1 MKLHQDM
8 VTSPKVIV
16 ELGMGD
22 GRLLKTISENDHD
35 NNSFYIGI
43 EVDKSQYEQA
53 ISQIKLVNVK
63 LLNGS
68 FEDVLPAFSDNSL
81 YRVISV
87 LPDPKYIDQL
97 KEHEWKYLYKIV
109 YEKLK
114 NYGTLELVTE
124 ITDDLLQE
132 VSDQVYNKWIE
143 WLKSTFQSMGFKRI
157 TSREGAPPEYSSR
170 CIDQFRADPKR
181 IRMVTLDLKKI
192 IY

>member
-16 ELGMGD
+16 EMGMGD

-97 KEHEWKYLYKIV
+97 KEQKWKYLYKIV

>member
-1 MKLHQDM
+1 MELHQDM
-8 VTSPKVIV
+8 INSLKVIV

-68 FEDVLPAFSDNSL
+68 FEDILPAFPDNSL

-97 KEHEWKYLYKIV
+97 KEHKWKYLYKIV

-114 NYGTLELVTE
+114 NYGMLELVTE

-132 VSDQVYNKWIE
+132 VSDQIYNKWIE
-143 WLKSTFQSMGFKRI
+143 WLKYTFQSMGFQRV
-157 TSREGAPPEYSSR
+157 TSREGAPPVYSSR

-181 IRMVTLDLKKI
+181 IRMVTLDLKKM

>member
-16 ELGMGD
+16 EMGMGD

-97 KEHEWKYLYKIV
+97 KEQKWKYLYKIV

-143 WLKSTFQSMGFKRI
+143 WLKSTFQSMGFKRV

>member
-1 MKLHQDM
+1 MKFDQDM
-8 VTSPKVIV
+8 ANSPKVIV

-53 ISQIKLVNVK
+53 ISQIKRVNVK

-68 FEDVLPAFSDNSL
+68 FEDILPAFSDNSL
-81 YRVISV
+81 YRVIFV

-97 KEHEWKYLYKIV
+97 KEHKWKYLYKIV

-143 WLKSTFQSMGFKRI
+143 WLKYTFQSMGFKRI

-181 IRMVTLDLKKI
+181 IRMVTLDLKKMV
-192 IY
+192 Y

>member
-1 MKLHQDM
+1 MELHQDM
-8 VTSPKVIV
+8 VNSPKVIV

-68 FEDVLPAFSDNSL
+68 FEDILPAFSDNSL

-87 LPDPKYIDQL
+87 LPDPKYIDQH
-97 KEHEWKYLYKIV
+97 KEHKWKYLYKIV

-124 ITDDLLQE
+124 ITDYILQE
-132 VSDQVYNKWIE
+132 VSDQVYYKWIE
-143 WLKSTFQSMGFKRI
+143 WLKYTFQSMGFQRV

-181 IRMVTLDLKKI
+181 IRMVTLDLQKM

>member
-1 MKLHQDM
+1 MKLHQDI

-68 FEDVLPAFSDNSL
+68 FEDILPAFSDNLL

-97 KEHEWKYLYKIV
+97 KEHKWKYLYKIV

-132 VSDQVYNKWIE
+132 VPDQVYYKWIE
-143 WLKSTFQSMGFKRI
+143 WLKYTFQSMGFQRV

-181 IRMVTLDLKKI
+181 IRMVTLDLQKI

>member
-1 MKLHQDM
+1 MKLHEYM
-8 VTSPKVIV
+8 INSSKVIV

-22 GRLLKTISENDHD
+22 GSLLKTMSENDHD

-43 EVDKSQYEQA
+43 ELDKCQYEKA
-53 ISQIKLVNVK
+53 MSQIKLVNVK

-68 FEDVLPAFSDNSL
+68 FEDILPTFPDNSV

-97 KEHEWKYLYKIV
+97 KQHKWKFIYEIV
-109 YEKLK
+109 YKKLK
-114 NYGTLELVTE
+114 NSGTLELVTE

-143 WLKSTFQSMGFKRI
+143 WLKYTFQSMGFQRI

>member
-1 MKLHQDM
+1 MELHQDM
-8 VTSPKVIV
+8 VNSPKVIV

-68 FEDVLPAFSDNSL
+68 FEDILPAFSDNSL

-97 KEHEWKYLYKIV
+97 KEHKWKYLYKIV

-124 ITDDLLQE
+124 ITDDLLQG
-132 VSDQVYNKWIE
+132 VPDQVYYKWIE
-143 WLKSTFQSMGFKRI
+143 WLKYTFQSMGFQRV

-181 IRMVTLDLKKI
+181 IRMVTLDLQKI

>member
-1 MKLHQDM
+1 M
-8 VTSPKVIV
+8 VNSPKVIV

-53 ISQIKLVNVK
+53 ISQNKLVNVR

-68 FEDVLPAFSDNSL
+68 FEDILPAFSDNSL
-81 YRVISV
+81 YRVISI

-97 KEHEWKYLYKIV
+97 KEHKWKYLYKIV

-181 IRMVTLDLKKI
+181 IRMVTLDLKKM

>member
-1 MKLHQDM
+1 MKLHQDI

-22 GRLLKTISENDHD
+22 GRLLKTMSENDHD

-43 EVDKSQYEQA
+43 EVDKFQYEQA

-68 FEDVLPAFSDNSL
+68 FEDILPAFSDNLL

-97 KEHEWKYLYKIV
+97 KEHKWKYLYKIV

-132 VSDQVYNKWIE
+132 VSDQVYYKWIE
-143 WLKSTFQSMGFKRI
+143 WLKYTFQSMGFQRV

-181 IRMVTLDLKKI
+181 IRMVTLDLQKI

>member
-8 VTSPKVIV
+8 VNSPKVIV

-68 FEDVLPAFSDNSL
+68 FEDILPAFSDNSL

-97 KEHEWKYLYKIV
+97 KEHKWKYLYKIV

-132 VSDQVYNKWIE
+132 VSDQVYYKWIE
-143 WLKSTFQSMGFKRI
+143 WLKYTFQSMGFQRV

-181 IRMVTLDLKKI
+181 IRMVTLDLQKM

>member
-1 MKLHQDM
+1 MELHQDM
-8 VTSPKVIV
+8 VNSPKVIV

-68 FEDVLPAFSDNSL
+68 FEDILPAFSDNLL

-97 KEHEWKYLYKIV
+97 KEHKWKYLYKIV
-109 YEKLK
+109 YEKLR

-132 VSDQVYNKWIE
+132 VPDQVYYKWIE
-143 WLKSTFQSMGFKRI
+143 WLKYTFQSMGFQRV

-181 IRMVTLDLKKI
+181 IRMVTLDLQKI

>member
-16 ELGMGD
+16 EMGMGD

-43 EVDKSQYEQA
+43 EVDKFQYEQA

-68 FEDVLPAFSDNSL
+68 FEDILPAFSDNSL

-97 KEHEWKYLYKIV
+97 KVHKWKYLYKIV

-143 WLKSTFQSMGFKRI
+143 WLKSTFQSMGFKRV

>member
-1 MKLHQDM
+1 M
-8 VTSPKVIV
+8 VNSPKVIV

-68 FEDVLPAFSDNSL
+68 FEDILPAFSDNSL

-132 VSDQVYNKWIE
+132 VSDQVYYKWIE
-143 WLKSTFQSMGFKRI
+143 WLKYTFQSMGFQRV
-157 TSREGAPPEYSSR
+157 TSREGAPPEFSSR

-181 IRMVTLDLKKI
+181 IRMVTLDLQKM

>member
-16 ELGMGD
+16 EMGMGD

-35 NNSFYIGI
+35 NNYFYIGI

-53 ISQIKLVNVK
+53 ISQNKLVNVR

-68 FEDVLPAFSDNSL
+68 FEDILPAFSDNSL
-81 YRVISV
+81 YRVIFV

-97 KEHEWKYLYKIV
+97 KEHKWKYLYKIV

-143 WLKSTFQSMGFKRI
+143 WLKYTFQSMGFKRI

-181 IRMVTLDLKKI
+181 IRMVTLDLKKMV
-192 IY
+192 Y

>member
-1 MKLHQDM
+1 MIN
-8 VTSPKVIV
+8 SPKVIV

-35 NNSFYIGI
+35 NNFLYIGI
-43 EVDKSQYEQA
+43 ELDKYYYEQA
-53 ISQIKLVNVK
+53 KSQIKLVNVK
-63 LLNGS
+63 LLNSS
-68 FEDVLPAFSDNSL
+68 FEDILPTFPDNSL
-81 YRVISV
+81 YRIISV

-97 KEHEWKYLYKIV
+97 KQNKWISLYKTV
-109 YEKLK
+109 YEKLE

-124 ITDDLLQE
+124 ITDSLLQE
-132 VSDQVYNKWIE
+132 VSDQVYDKWVE
-143 WLKSTFQSMGFKRI
+143 WLTTTFQSVGFQGAI
-157 TSREGAPPEYSSR
+157 VREGAPSEYSSK

>member
-1 MKLHQDM
+1 MAN
-8 VTSPKVIV
+8 SPKVIV

-53 ISQIKLVNVK
+53 ISQIKRVNVK

-68 FEDVLPAFSDNSL
+68 FEDILPAFSDNSL

-97 KEHEWKYLYKIV
+97 KEHKWKYLYKIV

-143 WLKSTFQSMGFKRI
+143 WLKYTFQSMGFKRI

-181 IRMVTLDLKKI
+181 IRMVTLDLKKM

>member
-1 MKLHQDM
+1 MELHQDM
-8 VTSPKVIV
+8 VNSPKVIV

-68 FEDVLPAFSDNSL
+68 FEDILPAFSDNLL

-97 KEHEWKYLYKIV
+97 KEHKWKYLYKIV

-132 VSDQVYNKWIE
+132 VPDQVYYKWIE
-143 WLKSTFQSMGFKRI
+143 WLKYTFQSMGFQRV

-181 IRMVTLDLKKI
+181 IRMVTLDLQKI

>member
-1 MKLHQDM
+1 MESHQDM
-8 VTSPKVIV
+8 VNSPKVIV

-35 NNSFYIGI
+35 NNFFYIGI
-43 EVDKSQYEQA
+43 ELDKAQCEEA

-97 KEHEWKYLYKIV
+97 KEHKWKYLYKIV

-132 VSDQVYNKWIE
+132 VSDQTYTRWVE
-143 WLKSTFQSMGFKRI
+143 WLAYTFQSMGFQI
-157 TSREGAPPEYSSR
+157 VTIREGAPEEYASQ
-170 CIDQFRADPKR
+170 CLDQFRAD
-181 IRMVTLDLKKI
+181 
-192 IY
+192 

>member
-1 MKLHQDM
+1 MKFHQYM
-8 VTSPKVIV
+8 ANSQKVIV

-22 GRLLKTISENDHD
+22 GRLLKAISENDHD

-53 ISQIKLVNVK
+53 ISQNKLVNVK

-68 FEDVLPAFSDNSL
+68 FEDILPVFSDNSL

-97 KEHEWKYLYKIV
+97 KEHKWKYLYKIL
-109 YEKLK
+109 YEKLE

-143 WLKSTFQSMGFKRI
+143 WLKSTFQSIGFKEI

-181 IRMVTLDLKKI
+181 IRMVTLDLKKM

>member
-1 MKLHQDM
+1 MELHQDM
-8 VTSPKVIV
+8 INSPKVIV

-35 NNSFYIGI
+35 NNFFYIGI

-68 FEDVLPAFSDNSL
+68 FEDILPAFPDNSL

-97 KEHEWKYLYKIV
+97 KENKWKYLYKIV
-109 YEKLK
+109 YGKLK

-143 WLKSTFQSMGFKRI
+143 WLKYTFQSMGFQRV

-181 IRMVTLDLKKI
+181 IRMVTLDLKKM

>member
-1 MKLHQDM
+1 MELHQDM
-8 VTSPKVIV
+8 INSPKVIV

-68 FEDVLPAFSDNSL
+68 FEDILPAFPDNSL

-97 KEHEWKYLYKIV
+97 KGNKWKYLYKIV
-109 YEKLK
+109 YGKLK

-143 WLKSTFQSMGFKRI
+143 WLKYTFQSMGFQRV

-181 IRMVTLDLKKI
+181 IRMVTLDLKKM

>member
-8 VTSPKVIV
+8 INSPKVIV

-97 KEHEWKYLYKIV
+97 KENKWKYLYKIV
-109 YEKLK
+109 YGKLK

-132 VSDQVYNKWIE
+132 VSDQVYNKWIG
-143 WLKSTFQSMGFKRI
+143 WLKSTFQSIGFQI
-157 TSREGAPPEYSSR
+157 VTIREGAPEEYSSQ
-170 CIDQFRADPKR
+170 CLDQFRADPKR
-181 IRMVTLDLKKI
+181 IRMVTVNMKKI
-192 IY
+192 MC

>member
-1 MKLHQDM
+1 MKLHEYM
-8 VTSPKVIV
+8 INSSKVIV

-22 GRLLKTISENDHD
+22 GSLLKTMSENDHD

-43 EVDKSQYEQA
+43 ELDKCQYEKA
-53 ISQIKLVNVK
+53 MSQIKLVNVK

-68 FEDVLPAFSDNSL
+68 FEDILPTFPDNSV
-81 YRVISV
+81 YRVIAV

-97 KEHEWKYLYKIV
+97 KQHKWKFIYEIV
-109 YEKLK
+109 YKKLK
-114 NYGTLELVTE
+114 NSGTLELVTE

-143 WLKSTFQSMGFKRI
+143 WLKYTFQSMGFKRI